1 MQSSAQARD
10 TCGDNV
16 KSDVVVVGAGL
27 GGAAA
32 AAVLSRAG
40 CDVVVV
46 DRHATYPADF
56 RAEQL
61 VGSQTD
67 ALRRLGLLDGIVGQ
81 TTPMPSATAACYGKV
96 IDSTYSL
103 HYGLRYEDMVNTTR
117 SLAGGARFVTGRV
130 AQVVRGSDTQTVVLA
145 DGTLIEARL
154 VVLATGPNCGD
165 LFPSL
170 GIERTMLSEHHS
182 LTLGFDVQTASRRIL
197 VYYGERAGD
206 RMDYLTVFPIGDTM
220 RANLFC
226 YVDPGDPWARSF
238 KLNPKQALLDVM
250 PSLERTIGPFEVV
263 GKVQVRPNSIQRA
276 ENVRQQAGVVLIGDA
291 FQSSCPAVG
300 TGIGRILADV
310 EALSRLVPSWLATP
324 GMGADK
330 VERFYTDP
338 AKCQFDAQALRDT
351 HYRRAL
357 CTQTSWRWKAYRTQ
371 HYYRRRTLGIISR
384 AVRRDTPLLNG
395 AMVGSRHNQKT
406 RKGRLFN
413 SLARSWGAVKR
424 ALMAALALLTF
435 G

>member
-1 MQSSAQARD
+1 MR
-10 TCGDNV
+10 
-16 KSDVVVVGAGL
+16 SDVVVVGAGL
-27 GGAAA
+27 GGALAA
-32 AAVLSRAG
+32 AALSRAG
-40 CDVVVV
+40 VDVVVV

-67 ALRRLGLLDGIVGQ
+67 TLRRLGLLDGIVGQ
-81 TTPMPSATAACYGKV
+81 ATPMPSATAACYGKV

-103 HYGLRYEDMVNTTR
+103 HYGLRYEDMVNTAR
-117 SLAGGARFVTGRV
+117 SLATGARFVTGRV
-130 AQVVRGSDTQTVVLA
+130 AQVVTGSETQKVVLA
-145 DGTLIEARL
+145 DGTVMEARL
-154 VVLATGPNCGD
+154 AVLATGPNSGD
-165 LFPSL
+165 LLPSL
-170 GIERTMLSEHHS
+170 GIERRMLSEHHS
-182 LTLGFDVQTASRRIL
+182 LTLGFDVQAASRRIL

-206 RMDYLTVFPIGDTM
+206 RMDYLTVFPIGATV

-263 GKVQVRPNSIQRA
+263 GKVQVRPNSIHRA
-276 ENVRQQAGVVLIGDA
+276 ENVQQAGVVLIGDA

-310 EALSRLVPSWLATP
+310 EVLRRLVPSWLATP

-330 VERFYTDP
+330 VEQFYSDA
-338 AKCQFDAQALRDT
+338 AKCRFDAQALRDAR
-351 HYRRAL
+351 HRRAL
-357 CTQTSWRWKAYRTQ
+357 CTETSWGWRAYRTQ
-371 HYYRRRTLGIISR
+371 HYYRRRTLGVISR
-384 AVRRDTPLLNG
+384 TIRPGRPSL
-395 AMVGSRHNQKT
+395 GS
-406 RKGRLFN
+406 
-413 SLARSWGAVKR
+413 SLANARDNHEVPWARSCRSLALAWVGAKR
-424 ALMAALALLTF
+424 AVMAALALLTL

>member
-1 MQSSAQARD
+1 M
-10 TCGDNV
+10 TG
-16 KSDVVVVGAGL
+16 DVVVVGAGL
-27 GGAAA
+27 AGAAA
-32 AAVLSRAG
+32 AAVLNRAG

-46 DRHATYPADF
+46 DRHSTYPADF

-81 TTPMPSATAACYGKV
+81 TTPMPSATAACYGTV
-96 IDSTYSL
+96 IDATYSL
-103 HYGLRYEDMVNTTR
+103 HYGLRYEDMVNAAR
-117 SLAGGARFVTGRV
+117 SLATGARFVTGRV
-130 AQVVRGSDTQTVVLA
+130 AQVVTGPDTQRVVLA
-145 DGTLIEARL
+145 DGTTLETRL
-154 VVLATGPNCGD
+154 VVLATGPNGAE
-165 LFPSL
+165 LFPPL
-170 GIERTMLSEHHS
+170 GIERTMLSENHS

-206 RMDYLTVFPIGDTM
+206 RMDYLTVFPIGGTM

-226 YVDPGDPWARSF
+226 YADPSDPWARSF

-250 PSLERTIGPFEVV
+250 PSLERTIGPFEVI

-291 FQSSCPAVG
+291 YQSSCPAVG

-310 EALSRLVPSWLATP
+310 EVLSRLVPLWLATP

-330 VERFYTDP
+330 VEQFYNDG
-338 AKCQFDAQALRDT
+338 AKCRFDAQALRDAR
-351 HYRRAL
+351 HRRAL
-357 CTQTSWRWKAYRTQ
+357 CTQTGWRWKAYRTQ
-371 HYYRRRTLGIISR
+371 HYYRRRTVGIVSR
-384 AVRRDTPLLNG
+384 AIRREMPVSNG
-395 AMVGSRHNQKT
+395 AMVGSRHTQKA
-406 RKGRLFN
+406 GEDRLLTSFA
-413 SLARSWGAVKR
+413 SSWGAAKR
-424 ALMAALALLTF
+424 AAAAALAFLTI

>member
-1 MQSSAQARD
+1 MK
-10 TCGDNV
+10 T
-16 KSDVVVVGAGL
+16 DVVVVGAGL

-40 CDVVVV
+40 CDIVVV

-81 TTPMPSATAACYGKV
+81 ATPLPGATAACYGKI

-103 HYGLRYEDMVNTTR
+103 HYGLRYEDMVNAAR
-117 SLAGGARFVTGRV
+117 SLAVTTRFVTGRV
-130 AQVVRGSDTQTVVLA
+130 TRVATGPGLQAVVLA
-145 DGTLIEARL
+145 DGTVIEARL
-154 VVLATGPNCGD
+154 VVLATGPNSGE
-165 LFPSL
+165 LLRSL
-170 GIERTMLSEHHS
+170 GIERTMLSDHHS

-226 YVDPGDPWARSF
+226 YLDPSDPWARSF

-263 GKVQVRPNSIQRA
+263 GKVQVRPNSIHRA
-276 ENVRQQAGVVLIGDA
+276 GNVCQQAGVVLIGDA
-291 FQSSCPAVG
+291 YQSSCPAVG

-310 EALSRLVPSWLATP
+310 EALRRLVPLWLATP

-330 VERFYTDP
+330 VQQFYSDP
-338 AKCQFDAQALRDT
+338 AKRRFDAQALRDAR
-351 HYRRAL
+351 HRRAL
-357 CTQTSWRWKAYRTQ
+357 CTETSWRWKAYRAQ
-371 HYYRRRTLGIISR
+371 HYCRRRTLGIVSR
-384 AVRRDTPLLNG
+384 AIRRDTPLLDG
-395 AMVGSRHNQKT
+395 ANVEPQRT
-406 RKGRLFN
+406 RRTGTDRLPKG
-413 SLARSWGAVKR
+413 LAWSWGAAKR
-424 ALMAALALLTF
+424 AVTAALALLTF